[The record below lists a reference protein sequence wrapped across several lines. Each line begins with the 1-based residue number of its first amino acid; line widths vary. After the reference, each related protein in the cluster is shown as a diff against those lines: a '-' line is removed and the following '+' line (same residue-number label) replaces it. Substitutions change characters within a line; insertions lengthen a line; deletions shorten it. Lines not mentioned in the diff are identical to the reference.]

1 MRDVW
6 MDGEMRGER
15 EKGRGH
21 MYSIKKTQWPKEAR
35 GGFQEGGGRN
45 DVDGDTP
52 RNAAAGG

>member
-1 MRDVW
+1 